1 MDRTQHE
8 EVFATPSIKM
18 EGISNGESSNKVSL
32 AKKLYF
38 VLIDTFTNSIVGI
51 YNSNN
56 KATRVAIKLVKKNLY
71 LLIKNEKDRL
81 LMSEDTITEKR
92 KTINLLKSYV
102 YHYKTIDQSNQI
114 HIITDKENVLRYVI
128 RTVEQTDD
136 EDIDE
141 ENFVL
146 I

>member
-8 EVFATPSIKM
+8 DVFETKVIKM

-51 YNSNN
+51 YNSNT
-56 KATRVAIKLVKKNLY
+56 KATKVAVKLVKKNLY

-81 LMSEDTITEKR
+81 LMSEDTMTEKR
-92 KTINLLKSYV
+92 KSINLLKSYV

-114 HIITDKENVLRYVI
+114 HIITDKENILRYAI
-128 RTVEQTDD
+128 RTVEQNDD

>member
-8 EVFATPSIKM
+8 EVFATPSVKM

-51 YNSNN
+51 YNSNT
-56 KATRVAIKLVKKNLY
+56 KASKVAVNLVKKNLY

-81 LMSEDTITEKR
+81 LMLEDTIAEKR
-92 KTINLLKSYV
+92 KSLNLIKSYI

-114 HIITDKENVLRYVI
+114 HNITDKENILRYVI
-128 RTVEQTDD
+128 RTVEQNDD

-141 ENFVL
+141 EKFVL

>member
-8 EVFATPSIKM
+8 DVFETKVIKM

-51 YNSNN
+51 YNSNT
-56 KATRVAIKLVKKNLY
+56 KATKVAVKLVKKNLY

-81 LMSEDTITEKR
+81 LMSEDTMTEKR
-92 KTINLLKSYV
+92 KSINLLKSYV

-114 HIITDKENVLRYVI
+114 HIITDKENILRYAI
-128 RTVEQTDD
+128 RTVEQNDD
-136 EDIDE
+136 EDVDA

>member
-8 EVFATPSIKM
+8 EVFATPSIKK

-56 KATRVAIKLVKKNLY
+56 KATRVAVKLVKKNLY
-71 LLIKNEKDRL
+71 LLIKHEKDLL
-81 LMSEDTITEKR
+81 LMSEDSIEEKR
-92 KTINLLKSYV
+92 KSLNLLKSYV
-102 YHYKTIDQSNQI
+102 YHYKSIDQSNQI
-114 HIITDKENVLRYVI
+114 HIITEDKNVLRYVI
-128 RTVEQTDD
+128 RMVDQTED
-136 EDIDE
+136 EDVDE

>member
-56 KATRVAIKLVKKNLY
+56 KATRVAVKLVKKNLY

-81 LMSEDTITEKR
+81 LMSEDTMTEKR

>member
-8 EVFATPSIKM
+8 DVFETKVIKM

-56 KATRVAIKLVKKNLY
+56 KATRVAVKLVK
-71 LLIKNEKDRL
+71 
-81 LMSEDTITEKR
+81 
-92 KTINLLKSYV
+92 
-102 YHYKTIDQSNQI
+102 
-114 HIITDKENVLRYVI
+114 
-128 RTVEQTDD
+128 
-136 EDIDE
+136 
-141 ENFVL
+141 
-146 I
+146 

>member
-8 EVFATPSIKM
+8 DVFETKVIKM

-56 KATRVAIKLVKKNLY
+56 KATRVAVKLVKKNLY

-128 RTVEQTDD
+128 RMVEQTDD

>member
-8 EVFATPSIKM
+8 DVFATKVIKM
-18 EGISNGESSNKVSL
+18 EGINNGESTNKVSL
-32 AKKLYF
+32 AKKLHF

-81 LMSEDTITEKR
+81 LMSEDTIEEKR
-92 KTINLLKSYV
+92 KTLSLLKSYI
-102 YHYKTIDQSNQI
+102 YHYKTIEQSNQI
-114 HIITDKENVLRYVI
+114 HIITEDKNILRYVI
-128 RTVEQTDD
+128 RMVDQTED
-136 EDIDE
+136 EDVDE

>member
-8 EVFATPSIKM
+8 DVFETKVIKM

-56 KATRVAIKLVKKNLY
+56 KATRVAVKLVKKNLY

-81 LMSEDTITEKR
+81 LMSEETITEKR
-92 KTINLLKSYV
+92 KSINLLRSYV

>member
-8 EVFATPSIKM
+8 DVFETKVIKM

-56 KATRVAIKLVKKNLY
+56 KATRVAVKLVKKNLY

-81 LMSEDTITEKR
+81 LMSEDTVTEKR

-136 EDIDE
+136 EDVDE

>member
-81 LMSEDTITEKR
+81 LMSEETITEKR
-92 KTINLLKSYV
+92 KSINLLKSYL

-128 RTVEQTDD
+128 RMVDQTDD

>member
-1 MDRTQHE
+1 
-8 EVFATPSIKM
+8 
-18 EGISNGESSNKVSL
+18 
-32 AKKLYF
+32 
-38 VLIDTFTNSIVGI
+38 
-51 YNSNN
+51 
-56 KATRVAIKLVKKNLY
+56 
-71 LLIKNEKDRL
+71 
-81 LMSEDTITEKR
+81 MSEETITEKR
-92 KTINLLKSYV
+92 KSINLLRSYV

>member
-56 KATRVAIKLVKKNLY
+56 KATRVAVKLVKKNLY
-71 LLIKNEKDRL
+71 LLIKHEKDLL
-81 LMSEDTITEKR
+81 LMSEDSIEEKR
-92 KTINLLKSYV
+92 KSLNLLKSYV
-102 YHYKTIDQSNQI
+102 YHYKSIDQSNQI
-114 HIITDKENVLRYVI
+114 HIITEDKNVLRYVI
-128 RTVEQTDD
+128 RMVDQTED
-136 EDIDE
+136 EDVDE

>member
-38 VLIDTFTNSIVGI
+38 VLIDTFTNSIEGI

-56 KATRVAIKLVKKNLY
+56 KATRVAVKLVKKNLY
-71 LLIKNEKDRL
+71 LLIKHEKDLL
-81 LMSEDTITEKR
+81 LMSEDSIEEKR
-92 KTINLLKSYV
+92 KSLNLLKSYV
-102 YHYKTIDQSNQI
+102 YHYKSIDQSNQI
-114 HIITDKENVLRYVI
+114 HIITEDKNVLRYVI
-128 RTVEQTDD
+128 RMVDQTED
-136 EDIDE
+136 EDVDE

>member
-8 EVFATPSIKM
+8 EVFATPSVKM

-51 YNSNN
+51 YNSNT
-56 KATRVAIKLVKKNLY
+56 KATKVAVKLVKKNLY

-81 LMSEDTITEKR
+81 LMSEDTIEEKR

-114 HIITDKENVLRYVI
+114 HIITDKENILRYVI
-128 RTVEQTDD
+128 RPVDQTDD
-136 EDIDE
+136 EDVDE

>member
-8 EVFATPSIKM
+8 DVFETKVIKM

-56 KATRVAIKLVKKNLY
+56 KATRVAVKLVKKNLY

-114 HIITDKENVLRYVI
+114 HIITEDKNILRYVI
-128 RTVEQTDD
+128 RPVDQTDD
-136 EDIDE
+136 EDVDE

>member
-8 EVFATPSIKM
+8 DVFETKVIKM

-56 KATRVAIKLVKKNLY
+56 KATRVAVKLVKKNLY

-81 LMSEDTITEKR
+81 LMSEDTVTEKR

-114 HIITDKENVLRYVI
+114 HIITEDKNILRYVI
-128 RTVEQTDD
+128 RPVDQTDD
-136 EDIDE
+136 EDVDE

>member
-8 EVFATPSIKM
+8 DVFETKVIKM

-51 YNSNN
+51 YNSNT
-56 KATRVAIKLVKKNLY
+56 KATRVAVKLVKKNLY

-81 LMSEDTITEKR
+81 LMSEETITEKR
-92 KTINLLKSYV
+92 KSINLLRSYV

-128 RTVEQTDD
+128 RMVEQTDD

>member
-56 KATRVAIKLVKKNLY
+56 KATRVAVKLVKKNLY

-81 LMSEDTITEKR
+81 LMSEDTMTEKR

-136 EDIDE
+136 EDVDE